1 MSKATEALINK
12 IYNAIYN
19 KVFNKTAVN
28 ALSKNSR
35 MNVQQNVIKL
45 LSSKKFNEFARLF
58 SIELAK
64 KGLRG
69 TKGLWRK
76 YFETAKK
83 KHVVGIPKTFSAF
96 EANIMKTAVQN
107 NFTMIKSIP
116 ERTLEIL
123 NHKYTSTLIEEIAK
137 GSLPRGSFRKLL
149 SVHAGKQAKVIART
163 ETAKLQTVITQQRSE
178 DLGSIAYIWLA
189 SNDKRTRP
197 SHKAMNGVV
206 VFWKFNKPLLDK
218 MRGHAGEFPN
228 CRCSP
233 LPIFDEDDLTKSRYK
248 VYNYHTDSLIEMSK
262 TELIEALKRGYLTT
276 P

>member
-1 MSKATEALINK
+1 MNKSTEKLINQ

-19 KVFNKTAVN
+19 KVFTKTATN

-35 MNVQQNVIKL
+35 TQIQQNVVKL
-45 LSSKKFNEFARLF
+45 LSSKKFNQFASLF
-58 SIELAK
+58 SKELAK
-64 KGLRG
+64 RGLRG

-76 YFETAKK
+76 YYETAR
-83 KHVVGIPKTFSAF
+83 KHNIVGIAKTFNEF
-96 EANIMKTAVQN
+96 EANVMKEAIQN

-123 NHKYTSTLIEEIAK
+123 NHKYTSTLIEEVAK

-149 SVHAGKQAKVIART
+149 SVHAGKQANVIART
-163 ETAKLQTVITQQRSE
+163 ETAKLQTVITQQRST
-178 DLGSIAYIWLA
+178 DLGSVAYVWLS

-197 SHKAMNGVV
+197 SHRMMNGVI

-233 LPIFDEDDLTKSRYK
+233 LPIFDEDDLQKAYYK
-248 VYNYHTDSLIEMSK
+248 VYNYHADTIVNMSK
-262 TELIEALKRGYLTT
+262 KELIESLTQGYIA
-276 P
+276 